1 MATRKKVDVQLLE
14 SLETEAEAMAEKN
27 RRRKEQTEQE
37 MAAQP
42 QEVAEPVKRGRKK
55 SDFDRKVQRPIQKTV
70 HITPEVNTKMNMVKT
85 MLTSMGEPTSFEDIL
100 FDIMTEWLDKN
111 YENIKLRF
119 ERS

>member
-1 MATRKKVDVQLLE
+1 MAKKKRIDVQLLE
-14 SLETEAEAMAEKN
+14 SLETEAEVMAEKT
-27 RRRKEQTEQE
+27 RQRKDNAEPEEAVQQQTE
-37 MAAQP
+37 P
-42 QEVAEPVKRGRKK
+42 EPVKRGRKK

-111 YENIKLRF
+111 YEDIKQRF

>member
-27 RRRKEQTEQE
+27 RRRKEMSEQE
-37 MAAQP
+37 SAAQ
-42 QEVAEPVKRGRKK
+42 QQAVAEPIKRGRKK

-111 YENIKLRF
+111 YDTIKERF
-119 ERS
+119 ERG